1 MSSMIKGAS
10 MKDEL
15 DLYKPVGEAI
25 SLLLFPHA
33 EVVLHDLRTGCIG
46 AIFNNVSKRAVG
58 DESLLD
64 DWDKLSASQDL
75 FPPYFKT
82 NWDGRKMKSVTA
94 VLKNGK
100 GKPIGLLCIN
110 LDISKW
116 EEMHRFILDLIKPAT
131 EMPDFLFKNDWR
143 EKINIY
149 VSAYLKQHAL
159 RLESLS
165 RDEKRKLLLALQ
177 KEGAF
182 DTKNAASY
190 IADVLQ
196 ISRATVYNYLRDCSQ
211 SKLLSIFGF
220 F

>member
-1 MSSMIKGAS
+1 MS
-10 MKDEL
+10 DEL
-15 DLYKPVGEAI
+15 DPYQSVGEAI

-33 EVVLHDLRTGCIG
+33 EVVIHDLRTGSIG
-46 AIFNNVSKRAVG
+46 AIFNNLSKRVIG

-64 DWDKLSASQDL
+64 ELNQLSASRDV

-94 VLKNGK
+94 VLKNPVGQ
-100 GKPIGLLCIN
+100 PIGLLCIN

-116 EEMHRFILDLIKPAT
+116 EEMHHFILDMIKPTT

-149 VSAYLKQHAL
+149 VSTYLKQHAL
-159 RLESLS
+159 RLESL
-165 RDEKRKLLLALQ
+165 DKAEKRKLLLALQ

-196 ISRATVYNYLRDCSQ
+196 ISRATVYNYLRENHEDS
-211 SKLLSIFGF
+211 SV
-220 F
+220 

>member
-1 MSSMIKGAS
+1 
-10 MKDEL
+10 MKNGL
-15 DLYKPVGEAI
+15 DHYKPVAEAI
-25 SLLLFPHA
+25 SILLFPHA

-46 AIFNNVSKRAVG
+46 AIFNNLSKRAVG

-64 DWDKLSASQDL
+64 EMNKISKSQNV

-94 VLKNGK
+94 VIRSQAGN
-100 GKPIGLLCIN
+100 PIGLMCIN

-116 EEMHRFILDLIKPAT
+116 EEMHHFILDMIKPAT

-143 EKINIY
+143 EKINLY

-159 RLESLS
+159 RLESLD
-165 RDEKRKLLLALQ
+165 RAEKKKLLLALQ

-196 ISRATVYNYLRDCSQ
+196 ISRATVYNYL
-211 SKLLSIFGF
+211 KGEP
-220 F
+220 

>member
-1 MSSMIKGAS
+1 MKKGL
-10 MKDEL
+10 EH
-15 DLYKPVGEAI
+15 YKPIAEAI
-25 SLLLFPHA
+25 SILLFPHA

-46 AIFNNVSKRAVG
+46 AILNNFSKRAVG

-64 DWDKLSASQDL
+64 DMGNLSESQNV

-94 VLKNGK
+94 VLRSQA

-116 EEMHRFILDLIKPAT
+116 KEMHHFILDLISPAT
-131 EMPDFLFKNDWR
+131 EMPDFLFKNDWK
-143 EKINIY
+143 EKINSY
-149 VSAYLKQHAL
+149 VSNYLKQHAL
-159 RLESLS
+159 RLESL
-165 RDEKRKLLLALQ
+165 DKAEKQKLLFALQ

-182 DTKNAASY
+182 ETKNAPSY

-196 ISRATVYNYLRDCSQ
+196 ISRATVYNYLKKSNEN
-211 SKLLSIFGF
+211 SSI
-220 F
+220 

>member
-1 MSSMIKGAS
+1 MSN
-10 MKDEL
+10 EL
-15 DLYKPVGEAI
+15 VPYKPVAEAI
-25 SLLLFPHA
+25 SVLLFPHA
-33 EVVLHDLRTGCIG
+33 EVVLHNLKTGLIG
-46 AIFNNVSKRAVG
+46 AIFNNFSKRAVG

-64 DWDKLSASQDL
+64 EMGQLSDSQDV

-94 VLKNGK
+94 VLRNQA

-116 EEMHRFILDLIKPAT
+116 EEMHHFILDLIKPTT

-143 EKINIY
+143 EKINSY
-149 VSAYLKQHAL
+149 VSTYLKQHAL
-159 RLESLS
+159 RVESLDKS
-165 RDEKRKLLLALQ
+165 EKRKLLLALQ

-196 ISRATVYNYLRDCSQ
+196 ISRATVYNYLKESHEN
-211 SKLLSIFGF
+211 SSI
-220 F
+220 

>member
-1 MSSMIKGAS
+1 
-10 MKDEL
+10 MKNEL
-15 DLYKPVGEAI
+15 EQYKPIAEAI

-33 EVVLHDLRTGCIG
+33 EVVIHDLTTGCIA
-46 AIFNNVSKRAVG
+46 AIYNNLSKRGVG
-58 DESLLD
+58 DESLLSEMD
-64 DWDKLSASQDL
+64 QISESQDV

-94 VLKNGK
+94 VLKDQSA
-100 GKPIGLLCIN
+100 KPIGLLCIN

-131 EMPDFLFKNDWR
+131 EKPDFLFKNDWR

-149 VSAYLKQHAL
+149 VSSYLKQNAL
-159 RLESLS
+159 RLESLD
-165 RDEKRKLLLALQ
+165 RAEKRKLLLALHG
-177 KEGAF
+177 EGAF

-196 ISRATVYNYLRDCSQ
+196 ISRATVYNYLKGNHENST
-211 SKLLSIFGF
+211 I
-220 F
+220 

>member
-1 MSSMIKGAS
+1 MSNMKKKTS
-10 MKDEL
+10 MKNEL
-15 DLYKPVGEAI
+15 DQYKSVGEAI
-25 SLLLFPHA
+25 SILLFPHA

-46 AIFNNVSKRAVG
+46 AIFNNLSKRAVG

-64 DWDKLSASQDL
+64 ELNQLSESQNV

-94 VLKNGK
+94 VLKNQV

-116 EEMHRFILDLIKPAT
+116 EQMHHFILDMIKPT
-131 EMPDFLFKNDWR
+131 SDMPDFLFKNDWR

-149 VSAYLKQHAL
+149 VSTYLKQHAL
-159 RLESLS
+159 RLESL
-165 RDEKRKLLLALQ
+165 DKTEKRKLLLALQ

-182 DTKNAASY
+182 ETKNAASY

-196 ISRATVYNYLRDCSQ
+196 ISRATVYNYLKESN
-211 SKLLSIFGF
+211 
-220 F
+220 

>member
-1 MSSMIKGAS
+1 MNALSQ
-10 MKDEL
+10 
-15 DLYKPVGEAI
+15 YKPVAEAI

-33 EVVLHDLRTGCIG
+33 EVVLHDLKTGCVG
-46 AIFNNVSKRAVG
+46 AIFNNLSKRSVG

-64 DWDKLSASQDL
+64 EMDQLSDTQNL

-94 VLKNGK
+94 VLRNQN

-116 EEMHRFILDLIKPAT
+116 EEMHHFILDLIKPTTA
-131 EMPDFLFKNDWR
+131 MPDFLFKNDWR

-149 VSAYLKQHAL
+149 VSSYLKQHAL
-159 RLESLS
+159 RLESLNKA
-165 RDEKRKLLLALQ
+165 EKKNLLLALQ
-177 KEGAF
+177 QEGAF

-190 IADVLQ
+190 VGEVLQ
-196 ISRATVYNYLRDCSQ
+196 ISRATVYNYLKEIKS
-211 SKLLSIFGF
+211 
-220 F
+220 